1 MNDDAFSVES
11 RALAAN
17 FANQLDGKPRLVALI
32 AVCALFGAIASQMD
46 VTRAACHAMLD
57 SVFDD
62 LGK

>member
-11 RALAAN
+11 RELAAN
-17 FANQLDGKPRLVALI
+17 FANQLGGKPRLVALT

-46 VTRAACHAMLD
+46 VNRAACHAMLD